1 MEAKKFIGLYRVST
15 TKQQD
20 SELGLRAQRF
30 AVRAYVKQIN
40 GVLVEE
46 VTEIES
52 AGNKDRINT
61 KNRSLGWD
69 VMLSKRPQLNY
80 AIKQAEKIGATVIV
94 KEPSRLTRFSLLMSY
109 LIEYGI
115 KFVCTDCANDDAM
128 MLKLRTVFNE
138 EENLRRSQRTS
149 SALQQKKRQGF
160 KLGSTTGFTDEMRKK
175 AAVVNAKSAID
186 SKENKQAMHVICG
199 ERKAGKTL
207 QEIADKLNTL
217 EYKTRRG
224 KAFSK
229 TTVNRLFARCASLK
243 SS

>member
-1 MEAKKFIGLYRVST
+1 MEARKFIALYRVST
-15 TKQQD
+15 QKQQD
-20 SELGLRAQRF
+20 SELGLNAQKH
-30 AVRAYVKQIN
+30 AVRAYIKHI
-40 GVLVEE
+40 GGELIEE

-61 KNRSLGWD
+61 KNRSLSWE
-69 VMLSKRPQLNY
+69 VMLNKRPQLKY
-80 AIKQAEKIGATVIV
+80 AIQEAEKKGAIVIV

-115 KFVCTDCANDDAM
+115 KFICTDCPNDDNM

-149 SALQQKKRQGF
+149 LALQQKKSQGF
-160 KLGSTTGFTDEMRKK
+160 KLGGSTGFTDEMRKRAVVVNIK
-175 AAVVNAKSAID
+175 AAIEA
-186 SKENKQAMHVICG
+186 KENKQAMHVICG

-207 QEIADKLNTL
+207 QEIADKLNEL
-217 EYKTRRG
+217 DYKTRRG

-229 TTVNRLFARCASLK
+229 TTVNRLLERCA
-243 SS
+243 